1 MILFCD
7 LCFDLSLGLNG
18 GSFALSEPL
27 ALFGFGFLLGE
38 VGELVFGLFQP
49 LAEVIKFL
57 LLLILLSQ
65 LRPELHPWHPQ

>member
-1 MILFCD
+1 MILFGD
-7 LCFDLSLGLNG
+7 LSFDLNLGLNG

-27 ALFGFGFLLGE
+27 ALFGLSFLLGK
-38 VGELVFGLFQP
+38 VGELVFGLLQP

-65 LRPELHPWHPQ
+65 LCPELHPWHP

>member
-1 MILFCD
+1 MILFGD

-27 ALFGFGFLLGE
+27 ALFGLGFLLGK
-38 VGELVFGLFQP
+38 VGKLVFGLFQP

-57 LLLILLSQ
+57 FLLILLSQ
-65 LRPELHPWHPQ
+65 LCPELHPWHP